1 MQKSRSILRNN
12 RIIASLVA
20 VWLLLSFVTTATLPR
35 ELQDELA
42 VNIEQTAEQ
51 GDEDN
56 APIDVVVKS
65 SEAVQ
70 STVSFNLDFQSF
82 LLEEIERDE
91 EDEDKPGFVTRVV
104 KSVSKKTRVLLER
117 IISRNAP

>member
-1 MQKSRSILRNN
+1 M
-12 RIIASLVA
+12 A